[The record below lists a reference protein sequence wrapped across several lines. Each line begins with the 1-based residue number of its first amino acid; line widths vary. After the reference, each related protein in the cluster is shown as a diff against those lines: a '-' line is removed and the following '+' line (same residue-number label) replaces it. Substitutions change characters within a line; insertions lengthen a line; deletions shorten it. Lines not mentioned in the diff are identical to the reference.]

1 MKVLTQAMAESALFI
16 SQLSNSVMKNLRL
29 SRASLVSATLVG
41 SWRKLPPLPV
51 GISEAQLDA
60 VTPLLCASGAAALGW
75 WRIRQTNLSATPSA
89 EVLHQAYRI
98 QALQSAIH
106 EKKIEKIFRLLRQAS
121 VDAILVKGWLAA
133 GLYPDRAL
141 RPYGDIDLCF
151 RREHFHT
158 AKDILASSEAKD
170 CWVDPHLR
178 FSELESR
185 SFEEL
190 FARSKLV
197 DLGTEK
203 IRIMGAEDHLALL
216 AVHLLKHGA
225 WRPLWLCDIGAAIE
239 SLPKEFSWDVCLG
252 GNKTRAL
259 WVICAIHLSQELL
272 DADIHSLPKPYRLRK
287 LPRWLVSNVLRQWA
301 APFAINQPP
310 MSHPAPMASYLKT
323 PKGLLKGLRARWP
336 NPIIATVSVNGEFND
351 LPRLPYQ
358 IGNCALRT
366 AEFFFPRAN
375 TG

>member
-1 MKVLTQAMAESALFI
+1 VA
-16 SQLSNSVMKNLRL
+16 
-29 SRASLVSATLVG
+29 ATLAG
-41 SWRKLPPLPV
+41 SWRELSSPLSITEV
-51 GISEAQLDA
+51 ELDQ
-60 VTPLLCASGAAALGW
+60 VTPLLYASGSAALGW
-75 WRIRQTNLSATPSA
+75 WRLRETDLSSTSSA
-89 EVLHQAYRI
+89 GVLHQAYRF

-106 EKKIEKIFRLLRQAS
+106 EKKIERLFCLLRQES
-121 VDAILVKGWLAA
+121 IDAILVKGWLAA

-141 RPYGDIDLCF
+141 RAYGDIDLCF

-158 AKDILASSEAKD
+158 AKAILASPEAKD

-178 FSELESR
+178 FSELHSR

-197 DLGTEK
+197 DLGMEK
-203 IRIMGAEDHLALL
+203 IRIMGPEDHLALL

-239 SLPKEFSWDVCLG
+239 SLPPEFSWDVCLG

-259 WVICAIHLSQELL
+259 WIISAIHLSQELL
-272 DADIHSLPKPYRLRK
+272 NADIDSLPKPYRLRK
-287 LPRWLVSNVLRQWA
+287 LPRWLVDNVLRQWA

-323 PKGLLKGLRARWP
+323 PRGLLKGIRARWP

-351 LPRLPYQ
+351 FPRLPYQ
-358 IGNCALRT
+358 LGNCALRA
-366 AEFFFPRAN
+366 AEFFFHRSNAL
-375 TG
+375 G